1 MKQKIIK
8 LDFWSWAAK
17 TKCLSGS
24 ISFPA
29 VWMYDGWRSG
39 RSRKLIPEGFRLS
52 LYMARDKFSSNCE
65 TFVELEGLSQSCTIL
80 ERGQKAN

>member
-29 VWMYDGWRSG
+29 VWMYEGWRLG
-39 RSRKLIPEGFRLS
+39 RCRKL
-52 LYMARDKFSSNCE
+52 MARDKFSSNCE